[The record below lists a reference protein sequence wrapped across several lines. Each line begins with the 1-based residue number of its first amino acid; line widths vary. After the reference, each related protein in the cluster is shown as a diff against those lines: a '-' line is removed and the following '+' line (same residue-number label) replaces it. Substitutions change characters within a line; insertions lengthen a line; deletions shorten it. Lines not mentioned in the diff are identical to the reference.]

1 MLVGENIGKH
11 SFVHLSANKRLNR
24 MNKSQILD
32 FIAFYKTSQVFLI
45 WGCTLF
51 CTYRE
56 LQRKCWSYSTGT
68 YNFQAAPENLRPVG
82 LRFQAFWSP
91 TNGKFSNL
99 ARLERL
105 FWKAFSP
112 LLSLSHKYQWNWPS
126 TCPYKH
132 MIWQRGRLDRKTG
145 NWGKYSMTCGEH
157 RHV

>member
-32 FIAFYKTSQVFLI
+32 FIAFYKTSQLFLI

-91 TNGKFSNL
+91 TNGKFSNDQPQSQPWQICRCL
-99 ARLERL
+99 PPCRCLN
-105 FWKAFSP
+105 
-112 LLSLSHKYQWNWPS
+112 SLKPMRIIEQ
-126 TCPYKH
+126 T
-132 MIWQRGRLDRKTG
+132 L
-145 NWGKYSMTCGEH
+145 
-157 RHV
+157 